1 MQTVYLLKNC
11 SKSYKALI
19 NLYNEPDI
27 STNIIIVDKYQAR
40 LLYLDKRVKAFPF
53 IINTSPNNIGLIP
66 KIASVLPLEWFMR
79 LKKYSN
85 IQKRKEI
92 LPKQHSYVTVNT
104 DVPKIPIKQ
113 DQNNISRIHRMSQ
126 MPRTPQMPKQKYKN
140 PLIYNKV
147 NNILRPKPK
156 YPMIKK
162 VPLNDGGINIILK

>member
-27 STNIIIVDKYQAR
+27 STNIIIVDKYQAK
-40 LLYLDKRVKAFPF
+40 LLYLDKRVKGFPF

-85 IQKRKEI
+85 IRKRKEV
-92 LPKQHSYVTVNT
+92 LPKQNNYITVNT
-104 DVPKIPIKQ
+104 DIPKIPVKSVPKIPQ
-113 DQNNISRIHRMSQ
+113 QR
-126 MPRTPQMPKQKYKN
+126 YKN
-140 PLIYNKV
+140 PFVYNRV
-147 NNILRPKPK
+147 NNILRPKPS

>member
-40 LLYLDKRVKAFPF
+40 LLYLDKRVKTFPF

-66 KIASVLPLEWFMR
+66 KIASVLPLEWFMK
-79 LKKYSN
+79 LKKYSK

-92 LPKQHSYVTVNT
+92 LPKQHNYVTVNT
-104 DVPKIPIKQ
+104 DIPNIPIKSIP
-113 DQNNISRIHRMSQ
+113 NKISRMYKMHQ
-126 MPRTPQMPKQKYKN
+126 TPSPLYKQRYKK
-140 PLIYNKV
+140 PLIHNKV